1 MPALKIGLASEETIT
16 VTKDMTVDFMGEK
29 GRVLST
35 PSMIQLMEQRC
46 RLMIKPYL
54 DSTQESVGTKVNVEH
69 LSAVPV
75 GKYVSVKATLTE
87 VEGRRCV
94 FKVEAFHEQTKVG
107 DGTHERFIVDLDKFL
122 GRIGN
127 E

>member
-1 MPALKIGLASEETIT
+1 MTVLNIGQASEETIT
-16 VTKDMTVDFMGEK
+16 VTKDMAVDFMGER

-54 DSTQESVGTKVNVEH
+54 DSTQESVGTKVNVQH

-75 GKYVSVKATLTE
+75 GKNVMVKATLTQA
-87 VEGRRCV
+87 EGRRCV
-94 FKVEAFHEQTKVG
+94 FTVEAFHNQTKVG
-107 DGTHERFIVDLDKFL
+107 EGSHERFIVDLEEFL
-122 GRIGN
+122 RRIST

>member
-1 MPALKIGLASEETIT
+1 MLKIGLASEETIR
-16 VTKDMTVDFMGEK
+16 VTNEMVVDFMGEK

-54 DSTQESVGTKVNVEH
+54 DSTQESVGTKINVEH
-69 LSAVPV
+69 LSAVPA
-75 GKYVSVKATLTE
+75 GKYVRVRATITQ
-87 VEGRRCV
+87 VEERRCV
-94 FKVEAFHEQTKVG
+94 FKVEAFHKQTKVG
-107 DGTHERFIVDLDKFL
+107 KGTHERFIVELDKFL
-122 GRIGN
+122 RRIST